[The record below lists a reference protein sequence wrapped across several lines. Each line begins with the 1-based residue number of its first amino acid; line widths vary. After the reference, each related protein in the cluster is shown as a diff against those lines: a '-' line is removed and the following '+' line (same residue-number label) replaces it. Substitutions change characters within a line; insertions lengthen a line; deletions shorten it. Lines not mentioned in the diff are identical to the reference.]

1 MKIKISNSEITNNKK
16 PFYVAEAGINYDGDF
31 QKCFKLIDA
40 AKTAGADAIKFQTH
54 IAEHEMIDT
63 KITLAHSKKET
74 VYDLMKKCELTLDQH
89 KKLQKYCKKKKIGF
103 LGLEYSGHGKS
114 SGKFTNGNISKWT
127 KETQIIIKKIVKKN
141 DFILVGSS
149 MGSWLS
155 LNQFKYFQKQIKGF
169 MGIGSAPEF
178 LERLMWKK
186 FTKKMKQETIIKG
199 IYNLKHGD
207 YEYPITYQLI
217 KDGRK
222 NKVFQKRFNAK
233 INVTMIHGKKDEVVP
248 VVYSRKILRLFKK
261 AEKKLVIIKNG
272 NHSLTNR
279 KNLKKITLELD
290 KIVSNVI

>member
-1 MKIKISNSEITNNKK
+1 MHKFKYLKISNTKKIRYLSNNYTKNLYIVFLHGFMSDLTGDK
-16 PFYVAEAGINYDGDF
+16 P
-31 QKCFKLIDA
+31 
-40 AKTAGADAIKFQTH
+40 KT
-54 IAEHEMIDT
+54 
-63 KITLAHSKKET
+63 
-74 VYDLMKKCELTLDQH
+74 
-89 KKLQKYCKKKKIGF
+89 LQKYCRKKKIGF

-127 KETQIIIKKIVKKN
+127 KEIQILIKKIVKKN

-222 NKVFQKRFNAK
+222 NKVFQKRFKTK
-233 INVTMIHGKKDEVVP
+233 INITMIHGKKDEVVP

-272 NHSLTNR
+272 NHSLTNK